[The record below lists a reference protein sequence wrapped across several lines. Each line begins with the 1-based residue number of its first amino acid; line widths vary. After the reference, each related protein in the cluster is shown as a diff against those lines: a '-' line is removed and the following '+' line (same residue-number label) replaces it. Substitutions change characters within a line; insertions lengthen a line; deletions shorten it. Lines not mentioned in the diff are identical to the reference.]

1 MRNVNRPARIP
12 RFLCLAMMA
21 GTVFAGISWT
31 AGFPQ
36 SGQGSGDEPRD
47 PWKSSAG
54 KVVVLVFVRTDCP
67 VSNRYAPEIQRISAE
82 HARDAAFWLVYPDK
96 RETAGEIQK
105 HDREFHYTL
114 PVLRDPQRQL
124 IKRAEVTITP
134 EAAVFDAQGRLV
146 YHGRIDN
153 WFEDFG
159 RARPA
164 PTTHELEVAI
174 ATAASG
180 SAATLPSVGAV
191 GCYLSDLP

>member
-1 MRNVNRPARIP
+1 MRKVDRPASVV
-12 RFLCLAMMA
+12 RFLRLAMVA
-21 GTVFAGISWT
+21 GTLCAGISSS

-36 SGQGSGDEPRD
+36 SGRAPGDEPRD

-54 KVVVLVFVRTDCP
+54 KVVVLIFLRTDCP

-82 HARDAAFWLVYPDK
+82 HASDAAFWLVYPDR

-105 HDREFHYTL
+105 HDREFHYAL
-114 PVLRDPQRQL
+114 PVLRDPQRKL

-134 EAAVFDAQGRLV
+134 EAAVFDRKGQLV

-164 PTTHELEVAI
+164 PTTHELELAI
-174 ATAASG
+174 AAAFSG
-180 SAATLPSVGAV
+180 SPAALPSVGAV